1 MTDQEYLDAFE
12 TCRIP
17 SGKFRH
23 RDHLRLAL
31 LYLQRYGPSAA
42 AIRIAE
48 SIRRYATHHGKSDK
62 YNETVT
68 QAWLHL
74 VHAARGDTPGATLDQ
89 LLATHSELLDKNAL
103 ERYYSR
109 NLLNSETARLTFVQP
124 DRSPLPSAAL
134 AER

>member
-1 MTDQEYLDAFE
+1 VTDQEFLDAFE

-17 SGKFRH
+17 NTEFHH
-23 RDHLRLAL
+23 RDHLRLGL
-31 LYLQRYGPSAA
+31 LYLRRYGPSAA

-68 QAWLHL
+68 QAWLQL
-74 VHAARGDTPGATLDQ
+74 VHAAASDTVDQ
-89 LLATHSELLDKNAL
+89 LVATHPELLDKNAL

-109 NLLNSETARLTFVQP
+109 DLLNSETARLTFVRP
-124 DRSPLPSAAL
+124 DRSPLPLAARV
-134 AER
+134 ER